1 MRRFLHWLGERL
13 RDLFYSTGNRHLDLA
28 RVTAAVLSAV
38 AVFAVLWNSV
48 HLGKEIDL
56 GATIGGLAALAT
68 ALNLGIAA
76 KEWARS
82 KFKGENAVAERDK

>member
-1 MRRFLHWLGERL
+1 MGRIPRWLSNRL
-13 RDLFYSTGNRHLDLA
+13 KDLFYSTGNEHLDLA
-28 RVTAAVLSAV
+28 RVSAGLFAGLSAF
-38 AVFAVLWNSV
+38 AVFWNSV

-82 KFKGENAVAERDK
+82 KFKGPTDP